1 MKILAL
7 AFILMSKIALSASPL
22 ASLSLNET
30 RNSYMLSTLIEH
42 LKLHATTPEQ
52 QKEVLTALKKLN
64 ENLASVPYKNF
75 LLFLDTELTKSVL
88 NFSNNNDDLD
98 LSGNQITNAQDN
110 FEKKKNELTEYTQF
124 IFQRILTDFSPYVR
138 TRLVFNYKNPKYQ
151 TEENRPKIRQIKLL
165 NKYLGSKLN
174 YLTSINTIKINRYM
188 TRMAIDSLNKLA
200 ISSYALKFASD
211 SLPNKLIII
220 EGLEKAFQL
229 TQQKIQEKPQNTS
242 PQEIIKNLD
251 VKADPT
257 DKIDELIE
265 DVAPNKN

>member
-1 MKILAL
+1 
-7 AFILMSKIALSASPL
+7 
-22 ASLSLNET
+22 
-30 RNSYMLSTLIEH
+30 
-42 LKLHATTPEQ
+42 
-52 QKEVLTALKKLN
+52 
-64 ENLASVPYKNF
+64 
-75 LLFLDTELTKSVL
+75 
-88 NFSNNNDDLD
+88 
-98 LSGNQITNAQDN
+98 
-110 FEKKKNELTEYTQF
+110 
-124 IFQRILTDFSPYVR
+124 
-138 TRLVFNYKNPKYQ
+138 
-151 TEENRPKIRQIKLL
+151 
-165 NKYLGSKLN
+165 
-174 YLTSINTIKINRYM
+174 
-188 TRMAIDSLNKLA
+188 MAIDSLNKLA